1 MKRLASLLLLVAL
14 GASAAGAQVLTMSPS
29 LPTAGETVVVTYN
42 PDTAGAVLADAD
54 ELFLVDHGFRAE
66 STERIPMRRTRKGWT
81 ARYETYEE
89 ITRGAVLSV
98 ESADGR
104 EDTNG
109 GQYWELYVRDE
120 EGKYYTASLGRLK
133 ERLLPPGTD
142 PVALRMGYAMADL
155 ARYPDNR
162 GTQVSIWRSQIR
174 LGFDLEPIQQAA
186 RAMADEALAED
197 PNLME
202 NYNMAVRALNTAKL
216 EAEADAIEAR
226 YKADPPTREFEGM
239 FARQEFADALS
250 EQEDPAEK
258 AVLIEAFIAEWGDVP
273 TGFGDRTL
281 GQRYHFTLLDAYM
294 EAEDA
299 EGIARAAER
308 IDFDNNFGRSAAQLR
323 DVGLALARNGDL
335 EGAESYI
342 RRAEKVEASEVSF
355 ESMRPIS
362 REPFRA
368 RALYGKEQEAE
379 EFLESVEALNDIAR
393 AFVMAKSGDVDR
405 AARQATRLETRLVE
419 SEEGLLL
426 TGQILAM
433 ADRHEE
439 AFDRFESVAMLSPAH
454 EDARAGL
461 KSSWIEWKGSDEGYY
476 EAVAD
481 IEAAWRVKRSAELV
495 AERGSELA
503 PAFTTTML
511 ASGDAVTGTDLRGK
525 VVVIDFWASWCGP
538 CLKAFPDLNDT
549 YLKYRDNPRVQFLV
563 VNTGWSNTIED
574 AREFAEEQDYSFPY
588 TMDHNEVMTTAFRVQ
603 GIPTTVVLDTEG
615 REAFRHLGYSGPD
628 YEAELTLELDLLLGD
643 YVVVTEASGD
653 GE

>member
-1 MKRLASLLLLVAL
+1 MKRLASLLLLAAL
-14 GASAAGAQVLTMSPS
+14 GASAAWAQVLTLNPS

-42 PDTAGAVLADAD
+42 PDADGAALADAD
-54 ELFLVDHGFRAE
+54 ELFLVDHGYRAE
-66 STERIPMRRTRKGWT
+66 GTERIPMRKTRNGWT
-81 ARYETYEE
+81 VRYETYED

-120 EGKYYTASLGRLK
+120 EGKYYTASMARLK
-133 ERLLPPGTD
+133 ERLLPPGAD
-142 PVALRMGYAMADL
+142 PIALRMGYAMADL
-155 ARYPDNR
+155 ARYPEDR
-162 GTQVSIWRSQIR
+162 STQVSIWRSQIL
-174 LGFDLEPIQQAA
+174 LGFDLESIQQAA
-186 RAMADEALAED
+186 RAMAEEVLAED
-197 PNLME
+197 PSLRE
-202 NYNMAVRALNTAKL
+202 NYTLAVRALNTAKL
-216 EAEADAIEAR
+216 EDEAEAIEER
-226 YKADPPTREFEGM
+226 YKAEPPNREFEGM
-239 FARQEFADALS
+239 YAREALS
-250 EQEDPAEK
+250 EALKDLEDLGEK
-258 AVLIEAFIAEWGDVP
+258 AARIEEFIAEWGDVP
-273 TGFGDRTL
+273 SGFGDRTL
-281 GQRYHFTLLDAYM
+281 GETYERSLLNVYL

-299 EGIARAAER
+299 DGIARAAELVYA
-308 IDFDNNFGRSAAQLR
+308 DDESPSSSALR
-323 DVGLALARNGDL
+323 RVGLALARAGDL
-335 EGAESYI
+335 EAAESYI
-342 RRAEKVEASEVSF
+342 LRAEEEEEYATSYEFS
-355 ESMRPIS
+355 RPIS
-362 REPFRA
+362 REPYRV
-368 RALYGKEQEAE
+368 RALYGKEQQYQES
-379 EFLESVEALNDIAR
+379 LESEEALNDIAR
-393 AFVMAKSGDVDR
+393 AFVMAKSGDTDR
-405 AARQATRLETRLVE
+405 AVRLATRSESKLVD
-419 SEEGLLL
+419 SEDGLLL

-549 YLKYRDNPRVQFLV
+549 YLKYQDNPRVQFLV

-603 GIPTTVVLDTEG
+603 GIPTTVVLDPEG